1 VDQQT
6 LINLLTWGVVTLGS
20 GLVFSL
26 IWFARRMIAQMDRIE
41 SAFQEQMHDLDT
53 RVHLLEAWRE
63 MGGTTRGPYGAGTK

>member
-1 VDQQT
+1 MDQQS
-6 LINLLTWGVVTLGS
+6 LINVLTWGVVTLGS

-41 SAFQEQMHDLDT
+41 AAFSEQMHELDT

-63 MGGTTRGPYGAGTK
+63 MGGNPRAPFGAGTK